1 METHGGDSA
10 QQSRLRQWRGADGG
24 KWICARL
31 WYMHAICIYI
41 YIYSLS
47 LEKKSADADSAR
59 EDRSSKPVV
68 VDLVLDKGSI
78 YRARRLGA
86 VLPAPRK
93 LQWAAT
99 GNVCV
104 R

>member
-1 METHGGDSA
+1 MAETAPSKVDSDSGGARMAANGSAHGSGT
-10 QQSRLRQWRGADGG
+10 
-24 KWICARL
+24 CTP
-31 WYMHAICIYI
+31 YVYI